1 VTYSRGRR
9 GALAAL
15 AALAVGIAPATAELP
30 AAGQAATVVPRQ
42 LQEVGF
48 DQRLGESVPLDA
60 VFRDHTGAQV
70 RLGDLLGERPA
81 ILALVYYDCPML
93 CSLVLQGLTRNL
105 RALSFDAGREFD
117 VIAVSF
123 DPTEGPAEAAGNR
136 QEVLAA
142 YGRTG
147 KASGREGEGSASE
160 REPEGEGGDAPR
172 WRRPSPPA
180 REGEGSASEREPE
193 GEGGDASGWHFLTG
207 APEAIDQLT
216 SAVGFRYERDEA
228 SGEYA
233 HAAGIVI
240 VTPEG
245 KLARYIYGVDFPARD
260 LRLALVEAGDGEI
273 GTVVDQALLFC
284 YRYDPKSGRY
294 SAAILNLV
302 RLGGVV
308 TLLALAL
315 FLTLSWR
322 RDARLRRV

>member
-1 VTYSRGRR
+1 MSASLCRTS
-9 GALAAL
+9 
-15 AALAVGIAPATAELP
+15 ALAVALAVLSAGLAPATAALP

-42 LQEVGF
+42 LQKVGF

-60 VFRDHTGAQV
+60 VFRDHTGAEV

-136 QEVLAA
+136 KEVLAA
-142 YGRTG
+142 YGRSPG
-147 KASGREGEGSASE
+147 GRG
-160 REPEGEGGDAPR
+160 RL
-172 WRRPSPPA
+172 SPPA
-180 REGEGSASEREPE
+180 REGEG
-193 GEGGDASGWHFLTG
+193 GDRSSGWHFLTG
-207 APEAIDQLT
+207 EPKAIDQLT
-216 SAVGFRYERDEA
+216 SAVGFRYERDEE

-233 HAAGIVI
+233 HAAGIVV

-315 FLTLSWR
+315 FLTLSLR
-322 RDARLRRV
+322 RDARPRRA